1 MVERIKVSLRLDVE
15 MQRTFIST
23 RTAPDFT
30 ASLLVKF
37 SFLGHLAW
45 VEASDKSG
53 IVSQRSA
60 AACLKSICSETTFI
74 EYVIWFTQNIS

>member
-37 SFLGHLAW
+37 SFLGHLA
-45 VEASDKSG
+45 
-53 IVSQRSA
+53 
-60 AACLKSICSETTFI
+60 
-74 EYVIWFTQNIS
+74 